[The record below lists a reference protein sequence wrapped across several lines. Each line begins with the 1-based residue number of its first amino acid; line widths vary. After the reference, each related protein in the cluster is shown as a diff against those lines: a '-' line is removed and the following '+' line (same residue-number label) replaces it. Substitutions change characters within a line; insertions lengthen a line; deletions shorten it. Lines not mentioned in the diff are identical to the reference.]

1 MEQFGGRVRKQDL
14 IKFERSKNWKNGKFE
29 NLIETKMEVT
39 LSKLPKLLKDN
50 IKGRKTRAP
59 ERAVEILPFN
69 ASEFEQISDAPKC
82 IWFGHSALLLRMDG
96 MNILIDPMLGPDAS
110 PIAPIST
117 KRFSPNSLDVIDNL
131 PNIDLVLMT
140 HDHYDHLDLASIKK
154 LMPKVESWI
163 VGLGISRHL
172 EKWGVS
178 AKNITE
184 LDWWDTTELKGIQFT
199 YTPSRHFSGRG
210 VTDRAK
216 SLWGGW
222 AIKGMEKKIYWSGD
236 GGYGPHFKEIG
247 EKLGPFDWGFMECGQ
262 YNENWHAIHMYPEES
277 VQAAIDAKVNIT
289 TPVHW
294 GAFSLAL
301 HHWKEPVERYM
312 AQAERLEVQVR
323 TPRIGEI
330 MKLNDKN
337 ETYSWWNEID

>member
-1 MEQFGGRVRKQDL
+1 
-14 IKFERSKNWKNGKFE
+14 
-29 NLIETKMEVT
+29 
-39 LSKLPKLLKDN
+39 
-50 IKGRKTRAP
+50 
-59 ERAVEILPFN
+59 
-69 ASEFEQISDAPKC
+69 
-82 IWFGHSALLLRMDG
+82 MDG

-154 LMPKVESWI
+154 LMPRVDSWI

-184 LDWWDTTELKGIQFT
+184 LDWWDATELKGIQFT

-247 EKLGPFDWGFMECGQ
+247 EKLGPFHWGFMECGQ